1 MGARTAV
8 LRVATNGAGV
18 PAPRRGPVGQAGWG
32 DRGYETSAEGRPGVK
47 RHRLRGRTR
56 GERHRLRGQTRGE
69 RHRLRWTQ
77 GERHRMRWT
86 GGERHRLR
94 WTRGEETQA
103 EGTDPE

>member
-32 DRGYETSAEGRPGVK
+32 DPGCETSAEGRPGVK

-69 RHRLRWTQ
+69 RHRLRGQ
-77 GERHRMRWT
+77 
-86 GGERHRLR
+86 
-94 WTRGEETQA
+94 TRSEETQA
-103 EGTDPE
+103 EGTDPVCGDTG

>member
-32 DRGYETSAEGRPGVK
+32 DPGCETSAEGRPGVK

-69 RHRLRWTQ
+69 RHRLR
-77 GERHRMRWT
+77 
-86 GGERHRLR
+86 
-94 WTRGEETQA
+94 
-103 EGTDPE
+103 